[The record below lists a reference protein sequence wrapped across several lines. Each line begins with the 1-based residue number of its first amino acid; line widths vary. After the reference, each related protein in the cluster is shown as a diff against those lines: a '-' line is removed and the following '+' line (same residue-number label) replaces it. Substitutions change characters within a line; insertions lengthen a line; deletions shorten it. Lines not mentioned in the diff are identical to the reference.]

1 MGGEKV
7 LHNLKC
13 VNESIISSPC
23 HPFGVCYR
31 RQPIL
36 VECQMCDA
44 LECARDIDGTVQIL
58 RQEPELSV
66 FRANANADIGGKK
79 KIQISIYQ
87 PMIAQMR
94 SITTLVTE
102 ICNVME
108 AGYCSK

>member
-1 MGGEKV
+1 MWHVSVFVGGKKV

-79 KIQISIYQ
+79 NSDIDIS
-87 PMIAQMR
+87 A
-94 SITTLVTE
+94 
-102 ICNVME
+102 ND
-108 AGYCSK
+108 CSNAVNNNTCDRDM